1 MNERGPLPNDDELM
15 ERFFERQRS
24 EVLHRVAQR
33 EEDRRFRR
41 GVMALAAS
49 AALVALLLGGGLMT
63 GPTGSAGSPA
73 TLAWIE
79 SASFDEPGSGASAL
93 DLFGAW
99 DETEPEALS
108 ASAENPLPPLRLEL
122 DEELFDEFD
131 FDPFLPDGSEADD
144 AFAG

>member
-1 MNERGPLPNDDELM
+1 MNDQTRMPGDDELL
-15 ERFFERQRS
+15 ERFFDRQRS

-63 GPTGSAGSPA
+63 GPEAPPA
-73 TLAWIE
+73 TLAWVE
-79 SASFDEPGSGASAL
+79 SAAFEAPLESESAL

-99 DETEPEALS
+99 DEPAPASLS
-108 ASAENPLPPLRLEL
+108 ASVESPLPPLTLEL
-122 DEELFDEFD
+122 DDELLDEIE

-144 AFAG
+144 AFAS

>member
-1 MNERGPLPNDDELM
+1 MNDRTRMPGDDELL
-15 ERFFERQRS
+15 ERFFDRQRN
-24 EVLHRVAQR
+24 EILHRVAQR

-63 GPTGSAGSPA
+63 GPEAPPA
-73 TLAWIE
+73 TLSWVE
-79 SASFDEPGSGASAL
+79 SAAFEASLESESAL

-99 DETEPEALS
+99 DEPAPESLS
-108 ASAENPLPPLRLEL
+108 ASVESPLPPLSLEL
-122 DEELFDEFD
+122 DDELLDEIE

-144 AFAG
+144 AFAS